1 MHGAQTDL
9 FGSPPVRERITQF
22 HRKPL
27 VGVRD
32 TDGFRSFR
40 VPLDRARAFQFVQ
53 LGRTGS
59 AQAAIVLDVDD
70 VRRIIEMR
78 EGWADPYPAPNWTV
92 TNPAT
97 GHIHVVYALRN
108 PVHVYPEAKTQPV
121 KYLIRVS
128 EYLSRL
134 WLSDAGYSGILT
146 RNPDPV
152 KPFGDVTFWGRSFP
166 YPLDEL
172 ADWIPASFRVPRR
185 DALRSAEGRNCTIFS
200 ELMLWAGSKANAET
214 PVLRE
219 ARRLNTFQN
228 PLPAS
233 EIRATARSV
242 ERYREQWR
250 AHNWHCPAWIE
261 RQRLRG
267 RASGKARR
275 KRTEGRD
282 ARIIRLRAEG
292 LKQWEIAEAVGV
304 SQQTVSRV
312 NQFYQRTN
320 TDKAVTRGL
329 FRDSGGACSY
339 ECG

>member
-1 MHGAQTDL
+1 MHGAQADL
-9 FGSPPVRERITQF
+9 FGSPPVQERIRQF

-27 VGVRD
+27 VGVREAE
-32 TDGFRSFR
+32 GFRSFR

-53 LGRTGS
+53 LGRAGS
-59 AQAAIVLDVDD
+59 AQAAIVLDCDD

-92 TNPAT
+92 TNPHT

-108 PVHVYPEAKTQPV
+108 PVHIYPAARTKPLD
-121 KYLIRVS
+121 YMARIA

-134 WLSDAGYSGILT
+134 WEADAGYPGTLT

-152 KPFGDVTFWGRSFP
+152 RSFGDVTFWGRAMP
-166 YPLDEL
+166 YALDEL
-172 ADWIPASFRVPRR
+172 ADWIPHGFRLPTRNKRR
-185 DALRSAEGRNCTIFS
+185 TAEGRNCTIFK
-200 ELMLWAGSKANAET
+200 ELMLWAGYKANAET

-219 ARRLNTFQN
+219 ARRLNTFDH
-228 PLPAS
+228 PLPYS

-242 ERYREQWR
+242 EKYRERWK
-250 AHNWHCPAWIE
+250 AHGWHCPAWIE

-282 ARIIRLRAEG
+282 ALIIRLRSKG
-292 LKQWEIAEAVGV
+292 LKQWQIAEAVGV

-312 NQFYQRTN
+312 NQVYQRTN
-320 TDKAVTRGL
+320 TDKAVMRGL